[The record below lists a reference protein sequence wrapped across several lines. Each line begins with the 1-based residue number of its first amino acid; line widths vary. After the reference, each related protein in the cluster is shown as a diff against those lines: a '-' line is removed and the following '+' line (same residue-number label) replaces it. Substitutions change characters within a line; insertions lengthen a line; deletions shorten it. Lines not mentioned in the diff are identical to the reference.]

1 MKKLLFILLFITG
14 NLQAQYYSGQYL
26 TYWAGPK
33 INFNISKTDD
43 KVGNRISVG
52 LEVSVWEWG
61 NGMPKGL
68 DFGFEVEKDRV
79 RIYAD
84 IQAGMLLGL
93 AVGPVVEF
101 SNTGPNLGFQTALWG
116 VVFGGIEAKYRRINS
131 KNYFA
136 PGFMIK
142 LPLHTY
148 QYHSDGTSKGFD
160 GFSNFGIIN

>member
-1 MKKLLFILLFITG
+1 MKKVLFILLFITG
-14 NLQAQYYSGQYL
+14 NLQAQMI

-43 KVGNRISVG
+43 KVGNRISG
-52 LEVSVWEWG
+52 GFEVSVWAWG
-61 NGMPKGL
+61 GDGMPKGA
-68 DFGFEVEKDRV
+68 DFGFEVERDKV

-93 AVGPVVEF
+93 SMGPVIEIA
-101 SNTGPNLGFQTALWG
+101 NKRANLGFQTALWG
-116 VVFGGIEAKYRRINS
+116 AALIGAEVKYRRIDS

-142 LPLHTY
+142 LPLHTS
-148 QYHSDGTSKGFD
+148 QYHSDGTSNEYD
-160 GFSNFGIIN
+160 EFSKFGIIN